1 MSAVR
6 PPMRGRAS
14 WQASAS
20 GQSSRPIAA
29 RGSPDSACGSSA
41 CARSGCADPLARRS
55 TECIGH
61 PSCSS
66 HPTCPRSGEEAA
78 SATDAWAAA
87 AARTRPRPVSA
98 ATRADGEAGWVWRAR
113 GYRVPL
119 GQGLTLRMA
128 PEERLFR
135 FAASSAAVFLPL
147 PGSAAPLCAAGAR
160 QQSTGVSEKIYF
172 SHAKSP
178 PPLTSHPFTTHAP
191 TQTREWEFSLAL
203 SCRHRVR
210 ACVSVTM

>member
-20 GQSSRPIAA
+20 GQSSRPIAF

-98 ATRADGEAGWVWRAR
+98 ATRADGEAGWVWRAMR
-113 GYRVPL
+113 DWEGLPRAAHPPHGSENDCFALQVISRCFSPL
-119 GQGLTLRMA
+119 TG
-128 PEERLFR
+128 P
-135 FAASSAAVFLPL
+135 
-147 PGSAAPLCAAGAR
+147 AAPLRAAGAR
-160 QQSTGVSEKIYF
+160 QQSTGVSEKIYLF
-172 SHAKSP
+172 PSKIP
-178 PPLTSHPFTTHAP
+178 TTPQLPFTTHPP
-191 TQTREWEFSLAL
+191 THT
-203 SCRHRVR
+203 
-210 ACVSVTM
+210 

>member
-20 GQSSRPIAA
+20 GQSSRPIAS

-98 ATRADGEAGWVWRAR
+98 ATRADGEAGWGWRAMR
-113 GYRVPL
+113 DWEELPRAARAGTHPPHGLPKNDCFALRFHQPL
-119 GQGLTLRMA
+119 FFSLTWPDRA
-128 PEERLFR
+128 GCTAHRRPP
-135 FAASSAAVFLPL
+135 AARRRS
-147 PGSAAPLCAAGAR
+147 
-160 QQSTGVSEKIYF
+160 
-172 SHAKSP
+172 
-178 PPLTSHPFTTHAP
+178 AP
-191 TQTREWEFSLAL
+191 TAPSRRARAAFL
-203 SCRHRVR
+203 SI
-210 ACVSVTM
+210 SG

>member
-20 GQSSRPIAA
+20 GQSSRPIAF

-128 PEERLFR
+128 SRRTTVSLCGFISR
-135 FAASSAAVFLPL
+135 CFSPL
-147 PGSAAPLCAAGAR
+147 PGRIEQVAQPIEDHLLLVAAQR
-160 QQSTGVSEKIYF
+160 QQ
-172 SHAKSP
+172 
-178 PPLTSHPFTTHAP
+178 
-191 TQTREWEFSLAL
+191 
-203 SCRHRVR
+203 RHRDVR
-210 ACVSVTM
+210 APRSYLYQGEKSGR